1 MVPLACFLNTIVLA
15 DNNQIEWKLIVPLI
29 IVLIV
34 LLVFSAFFSSCE
46 TAYSSVS
53 ILRLKSL
60 SDDKKPG
67 ARKALY
73 LAERYDALLTT
84 ILVGNNLV
92 NIGATTIAAFVFTKL
107 ITNPTLSSLL
117 NTVIMT
123 IIILIFGEITPK
135 AAAKESSEKVAL
147 KFSGILFIVHK
158 ILWPLAFV
166 FYKLQKAFMKKSNLD
181 STPQVTEQ
189 ELETI
194 IETMEDEGV
203 IENNGAEL
211 MQNALNINDKTVYE
225 IMTPRVDVVA
235 LDVDE
240 SVEDIK
246 KIFFEYQYS
255 RMPVYDRDKDNIIGI
270 LRERDFFTSY
280 INTNGNNVNIRSIMD
295 KPYFVSE
302 ATKVDDLI
310 KDMQNMKKH
319 FAVVCDEYGG
329 TSGIVTLEDA
339 LEELVGEIYDES
351 DDIPEQS
358 FQMKQLSDYK
368 YLVNPE
374 MDLEDLFDEL
384 NLGDAPESKYRN
396 VGGFVYEL
404 CEEPPYKGKVVTY
417 HVTVDDDSDFENPI
431 IKEIDLIFTID
442 RVAKRRIRSL
452 ILELRNT
459 SEVEDEKE

>member
-1 MVPLACFLNTIVLA
+1 MVPLACLFNTIVLA
-15 DNNQIEWKLIVPLI
+15 DNNQIEWKIIIPLV
-29 IVLIV
+29 IVLVV
-34 LLVFSAFFSSCE
+34 LIGFSAFFSSCE
-46 TAYSSVS
+46 TAFSSVS

-60 SDDKKPG
+60 SDEKKPG

-92 NIGATTIAAFVFTKL
+92 NIGATTIAAFVFTQL
-107 ITNPTLSSLL
+107 ITNPTLSSIL
-117 NTVIMT
+117 NTIIMT

-135 AAAKESSEKVAL
+135 SAAKESAEKVAL
-147 KFSGILFIVHK
+147 RFSGILFVVHK
-158 ILWPLAFV
+158 ILWPIAFV
-166 FYKLQKAFMKKSNLD
+166 FYKLKKAFIKKSTGEQ
-181 STPQVTEQ
+181 SPQVTEE

-211 MQNALNINDKTVYE
+211 MQNALNINDKTAYE

-235 LDVDE
+235 IKVDE
-240 SVEDIK
+240 PIEDIK

-255 RMPVYDRDKDNIIGI
+255 RMPVYDKDKDNIIGI
-270 LRERDFFTSY
+270 LRERDFFTAY

-295 KPYFVSE
+295 KPYFVAES
-302 ATKVDDLI
+302 TKVDDLI
-310 KDMQNMKKH
+310 KDMQTLKKH

-351 DDIPEQS
+351 DDIPEQD
-358 FQMKQLSDYK
+358 FQLKETSENK

-374 MDLEDLFDEL
+374 MDLQDLFDEL

-417 HVTVDDDSDFENPI
+417 HVTIEDDTDFDKPVT
-431 IKEIDLIFTID
+431 KEIDLIFTIE
-442 RVAKRRIRSL
+442 RVAKRRIRL
-452 ILELRNT
+452 LFLQLR
-459 SEVEDEKE
+459 EDSKVDNEKE

>member
-158 ILWPLAFV
+158 ILWPLSV
-166 FYKLQKAFMKKSNLD
+166 VYKKQMQAAIIFC
-181 STPQVTEQ
+181 EQ
-189 ELETI
+189 
-194 IETMEDEGV
+194 
-203 IENNGAEL
+203 
-211 MQNALNINDKTVYE
+211 
-225 IMTPRVDVVA
+225 
-235 LDVDE
+235 
-240 SVEDIK
+240 
-246 KIFFEYQYS
+246 
-255 RMPVYDRDKDNIIGI
+255 
-270 LRERDFFTSY
+270 
-280 INTNGNNVNIRSIMD
+280 
-295 KPYFVSE
+295 
-302 ATKVDDLI
+302 
-310 KDMQNMKKH
+310 
-319 FAVVCDEYGG
+319 
-329 TSGIVTLEDA
+329 
-339 LEELVGEIYDES
+339 
-351 DDIPEQS
+351 
-358 FQMKQLSDYK
+358 
-368 YLVNPE
+368 
-374 MDLEDLFDEL
+374 
-384 NLGDAPESKYRN
+384 
-396 VGGFVYEL
+396 
-404 CEEPPYKGKVVTY
+404 
-417 HVTVDDDSDFENPI
+417 
-431 IKEIDLIFTID
+431 
-442 RVAKRRIRSL
+442 
-452 ILELRNT
+452 
-459 SEVEDEKE
+459 